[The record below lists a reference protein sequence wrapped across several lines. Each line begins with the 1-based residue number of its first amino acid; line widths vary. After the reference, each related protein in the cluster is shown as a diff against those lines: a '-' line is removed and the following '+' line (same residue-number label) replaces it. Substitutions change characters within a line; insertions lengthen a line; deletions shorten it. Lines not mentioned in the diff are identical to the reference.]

1 MKVRAPKS
9 GVKNIIKKIVA
20 SAQTSAIDVAKE
32 NGYRIALSRSWNKLD
47 EYDLTHYDSAEEYL
61 AEEQLFA
68 DKSDNYESI
77 ISIAEDLDNGR
88 FTLVSDNEIKAFSK
102 KFLTE
107 KNTYEEAKKHKN
119 AAKIEE
125 LQKRIAKAQ
134 RELDHLLAE

>member
-1 MKVRAPKS
+1 MKKHTS
-9 GVKNIIKKIVA
+9 KTDVKTTIKKIITDM
-20 SAQTSAIDVAKE
+20 QTRVIDVAKE

>member
-1 MKVRAPKS
+1 MKKHTS
-9 GVKNIIKKIVA
+9 KTDVKTTIKKIIA
-20 SAQTSAIDVAKE
+20 DMQTRVIDVAKE

-134 RELDHLLAE
+134 RELDHLLDE

>member
-1 MKVRAPKS
+1 MKKIASKS
-9 GVKNIIKKIVA
+9 SVKNIIKKIVDD
-20 SAQTSAIDVAKE
+20 AQTRAIDVAKE
-32 NGYRIALSRSWNKLD
+32 NGYRIAISRSWNKLD

-61 AEEQLFA
+61 AEEQPFV

-88 FTLVSDNEIKAFSK
+88 LMLVSDNEIKAFSK

-119 AAKIEE
+119 AVKIEK
-125 LQKRIAKAQ
+125 LQKQIAKAQ
-134 RELDHLLAE
+134 RELDRLLAE

>member
-9 GVKNIIKKIVA
+9 GVKNIIKEIIA
-20 SAQTSAIDVAKE
+20 AAQTRVIDVAME
-32 NGYRIALSRSWNKLD
+32 NGYKIAISQPWNKLD

-61 AEEQLFA
+61 AEEQPFA

-88 FTLVSDNEIKAFSK
+88 LVLVSDNEIKAFSK

-107 KNTYEEAKKHKN
+107 KNTYEEVKKNKN
-119 AAKIEE
+119 AVRIKK
-125 LQKRIAKAQ
+125 LQKQIAKAQ
-134 RELDHLLAE
+134 RELDCLLAE

>member
-1 MKVRAPKS
+1 MKTRASKS

-20 SAQTSAIDVAKE
+20 SAQTRAIDVAKE
-32 NGYRIALSRSWNKLD
+32 NGYRIALSRLWNKLD

-61 AEEQLFA
+61 AEERPFA

-88 FTLVSDNEIKAFSK
+88 LVLVSDNEIKAFSK

-107 KNTYEEAKKHKN
+107 KNTYEETKKNKN
-119 AAKIEE
+119 AVRIKK
-125 LQKRIAKAQ
+125 LQKQIAKAQ
-134 RELDHLLAE
+134 RELDCLLAE

>member
-1 MKVRAPKS
+1 MKTCAPKS
-9 GVKNIIKKIVA
+9 GVKNIIKKIIA
-20 SAQTSAIDVAKE
+20 DAQTRAIDVAKE

-88 FTLVSDNEIKAFSK
+88 FILVSDNEIKAFSK

-107 KNTYEEAKKHKN
+107 KNTYEEAKKYKN
-119 AAKIEE
+119 AAKIEK
-125 LQKRIAKAQ
+125 LQKQIAKAQ

>member
-1 MKVRAPKS
+1 MKKHTS
-9 GVKNIIKKIVA
+9 KTDVKTTIKKIIA
-20 SAQTSAIDVAKE
+20 DMQTRVIDVAKE

-102 KFLTE
+102 KFLNEKDTYE
-107 KNTYEEAKKHKN
+107 KNKKRNN
-119 AAKIEE
+119 AEKIEK
-125 LQKRIAKAQ
+125 LQKQIAKAQ
-134 RELDHLLAE
+134 RELDRLLDE

>member
-9 GVKNIIKKIVA
+9 GVKNIIKEIIA
-20 SAQTSAIDVAKE
+20 AAQTRIIDAAKE
-32 NGYRIALSRSWNKLD
+32 NGYKVALSRSWNKLD

-61 AEEQLFA
+61 AEEQPFA

-88 FTLVSDNEIKAFSK
+88 FILVSDNEIKAFSK

-119 AAKIEE
+119 AAKIEK
-125 LQKRIAKAQ
+125 LQKQIAKAQ
-134 RELDHLLAE
+134 RELDRLLAE

>member
-9 GVKNIIKKIVA
+9 GVKNIIKKIIA
-20 SAQTSAIDVAKE
+20 DAQTRVIDVAKE

-61 AEEQLFA
+61 AEEQPFA
-68 DKSDNYESI
+68 DKIDNYESI
-77 ISIAEDLDNGR
+77 ISIAEDIDQSRLI
-88 FTLVSDNEIKAFSK
+88 LVSDNEIKAFSK

-119 AAKIEE
+119 AAKIEK
-125 LQKRIAKAQ
+125 LQKQIAKAQ

>member
-1 MKVRAPKS
+1 MKKHTS
-9 GVKNIIKKIVA
+9 KTDVKTTIKKIIA
-20 SAQTSAIDVAKE
+20 DMQTRVIDVAKE

-119 AAKIEE
+119 AAKIEK
-125 LQKRIAKAQ
+125 LQKQIAKAQ

>member
-1 MKVRAPKS
+1 MKKHTS
-9 GVKNIIKKIVA
+9 KTDVKTTIKKIITDM
-20 SAQTSAIDVAKE
+20 QTRVIDVAKE

-107 KNTYEEAKKHKN
+107 KNTYEEAKKDKN

>member
-1 MKVRAPKS
+1 MKKHTS
-9 GVKNIIKKIVA
+9 KTDVKTTIKKIIA
-20 SAQTSAIDVAKE
+20 DMQTRVIDVAKE
-32 NGYRIALSRSWNKLD
+32 NGYRIALSRLWNKLD

-102 KFLTE
+102 KFLNEKDTYE
-107 KNTYEEAKKHKN
+107 KNKKRNN
-119 AAKIEE
+119 AEKIEK
-125 LQKRIAKAQ
+125 LQKQIAKAQ
-134 RELDHLLAE
+134 RELDRLLDE

>member
-1 MKVRAPKS
+1 MKKHTS
-9 GVKNIIKKIVA
+9 KTDVKTTIKKIIA
-20 SAQTSAIDVAKE
+20 DMQTRVIDVAKE

>member
-9 GVKNIIKKIVA
+9 GVKNIIKKIIA
-20 SAQTSAIDVAKE
+20 AAQTRVIDAAKE

-61 AEEQLFA
+61 AEEQPFA

-77 ISIAEDLDNGR
+77 ISIAEDIDQSRLI
-88 FTLVSDNEIKAFSK
+88 LVSDNEIKAFSK

-107 KNTYEEAKKHKN
+107 KNTYEEDKKNKNAKK
-119 AAKIEE
+119 IER
-125 LQKRIAKAQ
+125 LRKRIAKAQ
-134 RELDHLLAE
+134 CELDCLLAK

>member
-1 MKVRAPKS
+1 MKKHTS
-9 GVKNIIKKIVA
+9 KTDVKTTIKKIIA
-20 SAQTSAIDVAKE
+20 DMQTRVIDVAKE

-134 RELDHLLAE
+134 RELDHPLAD